1 MAIIPKKEI
10 CPVCG
15 RQIRGDVRIKIKD
28 NVELCKVCSSEI
40 EMDSSMI
47 PNMTVDD
54 IKTHLAYRKENRQK
68 MEQFKMTWGA
78 QAGAYILRAD
88 LYLRLW
94 YCTNERSDRNPP
106 LFDFKDLKSAVY
118 LEDGEPAAEIE
129 TGFKSMFAEKTA
141 PTLVQSMKI
150 IIDVDNYYIHQIVIE
165 TIAPGTGMT
174 TGTMQY
180 KMNRKN
186 IQDMMECLKNIQ
198 DYAKMPRPD
207 ENEGAEVIPPEDEE
221 VVAENEQG
229 EIPAEKQEQIPA
241 GEQEQIPVGEQGQ
254 IPEIPAE
261 DTYTAQETV
270 SEEACETTEPKPAEG
285 TYEAAGAEQEPCAE
299 TEEPAADTSV
309 EAEEPAAETSAEPE
323 SGADESA
330 GADAGDG
337 KIWHRGRNRNKE

>member
-15 RQIRGDVRIKIKD
+15 RPIRGDVRIKIKD

-207 ENEGAEVIPPEDEE
+207 ENEEAEVIPPEDEE
-221 VVAENEQG
+221 VVTDDG
-229 EIPAEKQEQIPA
+229 QEQIPA
-241 GEQEQIPVGEQGQ
+241 DGQEQIPAEEQEQITAGGQAQ
-254 IPEIPAE
+254 IPENPTE
-261 DTYTAQETV
+261 DTAYEVPETE
-270 SEEACETTEPKPAEG
+270 SAAETCEVPEPESAEG
-285 TYEAAGAEQEPCAE
+285 TCDAAGEEPEEASADNSVE
-299 TEEPAADTSV
+299 TEG
-309 EAEEPAAETSAEPE
+309 PAAETSAEPE
-323 SGADESA
+323 SGAEADESA
-330 GADAGDG
+330 EPEDGDG
-337 KIWHRGRNRNKE
+337 RIRRRGRNRKKE